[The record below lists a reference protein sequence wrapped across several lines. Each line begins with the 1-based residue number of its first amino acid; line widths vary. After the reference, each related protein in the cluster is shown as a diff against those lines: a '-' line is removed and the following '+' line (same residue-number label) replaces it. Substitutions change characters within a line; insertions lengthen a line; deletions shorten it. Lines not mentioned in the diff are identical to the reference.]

1 MEKFSMKKFS
11 SIFAATTL
19 ATALAC
25 GGDST
30 GPAANRNSGGTG
42 TSTLL
47 VTADIDASNSLGG
60 FRTDYDVNLRDALG
74 NRVSG
79 ATVTIYNSALGT
91 LTLPETA
98 PGSGDYFNTRP
109 SFPAGDFRLE
119 VTRGT
124 DDVRGVVLGGPG
136 VHTITAP
143 ANGSV
148 ATASQPMTV
157 RWSVPSQASAI
168 EIETRNFGPIALA
181 DIGSYTI
188 AGANNPANNDQR
200 VEVRRYNEVEIA
212 GGRPGSRF
220 RVTVENT
227 AEPINVQ

>member
-1 MEKFSMKKFS
+1 VL
-11 SIFAATTL
+11 AATTL
-19 ATALAC
+19 AAIFAC

-30 GPAANRNSGGTG
+30 GPAASRNSAGTG

-47 VTADIDASNSLGG
+47 VTADIDASNVVGG
-60 FRTDYDVNLRDALG
+60 FRTDYNVSLRDALG

-79 ATVTIYNSALGT
+79 ATVTIYNSSLGT

-109 SFPAGDFRLE
+109 SFPSGDFRLE

-124 DDVRGVVLGGPG
+124 DNVRGVVLGGPG

-148 ATASQPMTV
+148 RTAAQPMTV
-157 RWSVPSQASAI
+157 TWSVPSRARGT
-168 EIETRNFGPIALA
+168 EVETRDFGPIAMA
-181 DIGSYTI
+181 DMGSYII
-188 AGANNPANNDQR
+188 AGPNNPVNNDQR

-212 GGRPGSRF
+212 GGRPSSRL

>member
-1 MEKFSMKKFS
+1 
-11 SIFAATTL
+11 
-19 ATALAC
+19 
-25 GGDST
+25 
-30 GPAANRNSGGTG
+30 
-42 TSTLL
+42 
-47 VTADIDASNSLGG
+47 
-60 FRTDYDVNLRDALG
+60 
-74 NRVSG
+74 
-79 ATVTIYNSALGT
+79 VTIYNSSLGT

-124 DDVRGVVLGGPG
+124 DNIRGVVLGGPG

-143 ANGSV
+143 TNGSV
-148 ATASQPMTV
+148 MTAGQPMTV
-157 RWSVPSQASAI
+157 TWSVPSRARAV
-168 EIETRNFGPIALA
+168 ELETRNFGPIALA
-181 DIGSYTI
+181 DNGSYTI
-188 AGANNPANNDQR
+188 AGANNPANTDQR

-212 GGRPGSRF
+212 GGRPSSRL